1 MALSIVINNPCPPLD
16 HIAIMKWTTGEE
28 EFSNSSIQH
37 QLNCLIKLLSCCCH
51 FPGIVACPII
61 IIIMSFNGLKLG
73 DIFLFHIQVVW

>member
-1 MALSIVINNPCPPLD
+1 MSPTRPYFHHEVDNWRGGIFEFFNP
-16 HIAIMKWTTGEE
+16 T
-28 EFSNSSIQH
+28 